1 MTTLRVGLVSDTH
14 DLLRAQAARAMHG
27 STHIV
32 HAGDVCGPHVLAE
45 LQGIAPVT
53 AVRGNNDA
61 GLWARTL
68 PHSTLLRV
76 EQVSILVVH
85 DLATLALDPASCN
98 ADVVVFGH
106 SHRPL
111 VEHRDTILYV
121 NPGSAGPRR
130 FRLPISVA
138 HLLVTDG
145 GIEARLTELEP

>member
-1 MTTLRVGLVSDTH
+1 MTTLRVGLISDTH

-32 HAGDVCGPHVLAE
+32 HAGDVCGPQVLAE

-53 AVRGNNDA
+53 AVRGNNDV
-61 GLWARTL
+61 GEWARAL
-68 PHSTLLRV
+68 PHSTLLQV
-76 EQVSILVVH
+76 EQMSILVVH
-85 DLATLALDPASCN
+85 DLSTLELDPANCD

-111 VEHRDTILYV
+111 VEHRDGILYV

-130 FRLPISVA
+130 FRLPVSVA

-145 GIEARLTELEP
+145 RIEARLTELDT